1 MELIPI
7 IEASLSIFTVFTAF
21 FVILSYL
28 LYKLRGKS
36 DVKQPYLKELAADN
50 RISIIVEK
58 SRIVENDIIKLQ
70 RFERFKVLNPVL
82 APHSKE
88 DTYEDEPNEKI
99 YATNS
104 AIESYRASKVI
115 LTPQEINNRLN
126 IYNIYS
132 NSSMRP
138 MHKIKAKELS
148 KIIS

>member
-36 DVKQPYLKELAADN
+36 DVKQPYLEELAADN
-50 RISIIVEK
+50 RISIVVEK

-82 APHSKE
+82 APHLDE
-88 DTYEDEPNEKI
+88 DTNEDEPNEKI
-99 YATNS
+99 SVTNS
-104 AIESYRASKVI
+104 VMESFRASNVI
-115 LTPQEINNRLN
+115 LKPRPIDYQLN
-126 IYNIYS
+126 IYKMYS
-132 NSSMRP
+132 NSSLRP
-138 MHKIKAKELS
+138 MHKLKAKDLS

>member
-36 DVKQPYLKELAADN
+36 DVKQPYLKEWAADN

-82 APHSKE
+82 ATGLND
-88 DTYEDEPNEKI
+88 DTDEEPNEKI
-99 YATNS
+99 SVTNS
-104 AIESYRASKVI
+104 VMESFRASNVI
-115 LTPQEINNRLN
+115 VKPKPIDYQLN
-126 IYNIYS
+126 IYKMYS
-132 NSSMRP
+132 NSSLRP
-138 MHKIKAKELS
+138 MHKLKAKDLS